1 MGLDEPGR
9 ISYNLREQGMG
20 MSESAVEGL
29 ASDTGVAET
38 TGDATSTSEGHPEDQ
53 EAEEQLHQ
61 VMQAEDP
68 DELKKEAERWR
79 GLAQRHEK
87 TARNNA
93 ADAKAWREQQDANKS
108 ELQKAQE
115 ARLAAEQER
124 DALATQQNR
133 MLAAAANDLSPDLIE
148 FLGNGTAEEIS
159 DRAATLAR
167 LMNEEADRRV
177 DARSKQAT
185 GNGRPTVRGQAP
197 VGTMRSGSAP
207 STGANLTSPD
217 QMFRQLIQGDD
228 S

>member
-1 MGLDEPGR
+1 
-9 ISYNLREQGMG
+9 
-20 MSESAVEGL
+20 MSESAAEGL
-29 ASDTGVAET
+29 TGDTGVVET
-38 TGDATSTSEGHPEDQ
+38 PGDATSTSEGHPEDQ

-68 DELKKEAERWR
+68 DELKKEADRWR

-87 TARNNA
+87 AARTNA

-115 ARLAAEQER
+115 ARQAAEQER

-148 FLGNGTAEEIS
+148 FLGDGTAEEIGE
-159 DRAATLAR
+159 RGATLSR
-167 LMNEEADRRV
+167 IIDEEVNKRV
-177 DARSKQAT
+177 EARSKQPTGT

-197 VGTMRSGSAP
+197 VGTMRTGSSP
-207 STGANLTSPD
+207 STGDNLMGPE
-217 QMFRQLIQGDD
+217 QLFRQLVNRDD
-228 S
+228 M